1 MQRTHARTTL
11 RSLVFASLACA
22 TAQAGCGSRERDE
35 PPRREPPPPAA
46 AAPKPG
52 ACAGGGGTLADA
64 VSAPLFPRTSGSFC
78 LDPAG
83 GDKAFGEE
91 AKLPLERICD
101 LFDGE
106 CAVYQGLGVRRVVE
120 LRYVDG
126 GGSSASVGV
135 YLSRFASAD
144 AAYAMFTKRVV
155 GDGDPAAD
163 YVPKPIEGGARA
175 ALGHG
180 NAYLVRGP
188 HLVELVYTD
197 DGANEATLKKRGDEV
212 LPPLVKAIGE
222 KLPGPAEPPAS
233 VRALSSDKRLPLG
246 ERVHTREVL
255 GQKLPDNVAA
265 AIGYYRDGARRWRT
279 LSIGLADDAA
289 ARDLVASFAKLPGA
303 REERGVVRATIKEG
317 DIAATWLVRAS
328 GKEVRGVGDEPRVLT
343 ASMAEAEREK
353 VSLSLAEKEKQLGP

>member
-1 MQRTHARTTL
+1 MPRP
-11 RSLVFASLACA
+11 FASPVSRPLVVAALACA
-22 TAQAGCGSRERDE
+22 LSPAGCGSREKE
-35 PPRREPPPPAA
+35 EMPRREPPPPPA

-52 ACAGGGGTLADA
+52 VCAAGGGTLADA
-64 VSAPLFPRTSGSFC
+64 VSAPFFPRTAGSFC

-91 AKLPLERICD
+91 ARLPLERICD

-135 YLSRFASAD
+135 YLSRFGSAEG
-144 AAYAMFTKRVV
+144 AYAMFTKRVV

-180 NAYLVRGP
+180 NAYVVRGP

-197 DGANEATLKKRGDEV
+197 DNANEATLKKRGDEL
-212 LPPLVKAIGE
+212 LPALVKAIGE
-222 KLPGPAEPPAS
+222 KLPGPSEPPAS
-233 VRALSSDKRLPLG
+233 VRALASAERLPLG
-246 ERVHTREVL
+246 ERVHTKEVL
-255 GQKLPDNVAA
+255 GQKLPDGQAA
-265 AIGYYRDGARRWRT
+265 AVGYYRDGDRRWRT
-279 LSIGLADDAA
+279 LAVGLADDAA
-289 ARDLVASFAKLPGA
+289 AKDLVAAFGKLPGA
-303 REERGVVRATIKEG
+303 KEEKGIVRATIREG
-317 DIAATWLVRAS
+317 DVSATWLFRAH
-328 GKEVRGVGDEPRVLT
+328 GKEVRGVGDEPRVLK
-343 ASMAEAEREK
+343 ASMTEAEREK
-353 VSLSLAEKEKQLGP
+353 VSLSLAEKEKRLTP